1 MEIHYRQVGT
11 RLMEWDAAYLIL
23 GAITGYLAGL
33 FGVGG
38 GLVLVPVLLI
48 LFDAQQFPAENIMHL
63 ALGTSMA
70 SILFTSLASMRK
82 HHQHSA
88 VNWQVVR
95 NITPGILIGTALGAL
110 LAASIPTRGLGIFFA
125 LFVYFAAAQ
134 MLLEVR
140 PPASRQL
147 PGIGGITL
155 AGILTGWLS
164 SLVSIGGGTIIVPF
178 LLWCNVSLRNA
189 IGTSAA
195 IGFPVAVG
203 GTVGYVLTG
212 MNVAALPVHS
222 LGFVYLPA
230 LFWVALAT
238 VLTAP
243 QGAKATHH
251 LKVGLL
257 RKLFALLLLLLATKL
272 LFKVLA

>member
-1 MEIHYRQVGT
+1 MG
-11 RLMEWDAAYLIL
+11 WDAAYLIL

-38 GLVLVPVLLI
+38 GLVLVPVLLM

-70 SILFTSLASMRK
+70 SILFTSLASMSK

-95 NITPGILIGTALGAL
+95 SITPGILIGTALGTL

-147 PGIGGITL
+147 PRIGGITL
-155 AGILTGWLS
+155 AGILTGGLS

-203 GTVGYVLTG
+203 GTIGYVLTG
-212 MNVAALPVHS
+212 VSAHDLPAHS

-230 LFWVALAT
+230 LFWVALAST
-238 VLTAP
+238 ITAP
-243 QGAKATHH
+243 LGAKATHY

-257 RKLFALLLLLLATKL
+257 RKLFAVLLIALATKL
-272 LFKVLA
+272 LWKLLT